1 MITISIIKKVIMMS
15 YSEQLLDSIE
25 KQDFSQ
31 EKVLLKKALD
41 EDEPEVLASLAENL
55 MGLGFTD
62 LAKDVY
68 RSLIAR
74 FPKED
79 LFKIYLAEILLNDGK
94 DDDGL
99 SLLYDIP
106 EDSPS
111 YLDSL
116 LVQADYYQTNGLLET
131 AYSKLR
137 KAAKIAPD
145 EDVVKFGLAE
155 LDYLSGRY
163 EQALDLYRDLLKRQ
177 STFSEINLNDRLFQT
192 LAKLGRYEEASE
204 VIDQHGG
211 DILDIDSKYQAALIM
226 LAVGKN
232 DQAIKYLD
240 EVIDQSPDYVN
251 AYRLLATAYENKN
264 DDDQTLRSAQAGIAY
279 NELDPVLYSKG
290 ASAAVRLND
299 FATAENLLQKGLKF
313 LPEDIDLLLQLSNVY
328 LQEGKY
334 EENLQLFKD
343 VDEDDLDPQA
353 HWNLALSYQALDQNE
368 QAKSEFL
375 LAYPEFQNN
384 ADFLKQMIRF
394 FNTEANS
401 QQVVKELLTRYLKLE
416 PEDTEMQELNNDLLD
431 S

>member
-1 MITISIIKKVIMMS
+1 MS

-62 LAKDVY
+62 LAKDIY

-131 AYSKLR
+131 AYSKLE

-299 FATAENLLQKGLKF
+299 FATAENLLLKGLKF
-313 LPEDIDLLLQLSNVY
+313 LPEDIDLLLQLSNIY

-334 EENLQLFKD
+334 DENLQLFKD

>member
-416 PEDTEMQELNNDLLD
+416 PEDTEMQELNNNLLD

>member
-299 FATAENLLQKGLKF
+299 FATAENLLLKGLKF

-431 S
+431 N

>member
-131 AYSKLR
+131 AYSKLK

-299 FATAENLLQKGLKF
+299 FATAENLLLKGLKF

-334 EENLQLFKD
+334 EENLQLFKE
-343 VDEDDLDPQA
+343 VDEDNLDPQA
-353 HWNLALSYQALDQNE
+353 HWNLALSYQALEQDD

-401 QQVVKELLTRYLKLE
+401 QQVVKELLRRYLKLE
-416 PEDTEMQELNNDLLD
+416 PEDTEMQELNNNLLD

>member
-1 MITISIIKKVIMMS
+1 MMS

-62 LAKDVY
+62 LAKDIY

-131 AYSKLR
+131 AYSKLK

-299 FATAENLLQKGLKF
+299 FATAENLLLKGLKF

-334 EENLQLFKD
+334 DENLQLFKD

>member
-1 MITISIIKKVIMMS
+1 MS

-131 AYSKLR
+131 AYSKLK

-279 NELDPVLYSKG
+279 NELDPVLYSKS

-299 FATAENLLQKGLKF
+299 FSTAEDLLQKGLKF

-334 EENLQLFKD
+334 EENLQLFKE
-343 VDEDDLDPQA
+343 VDEDNLDPQA
-353 HWNLALSYQALDQNE
+353 HWNLALSYQALEQDD

-431 S
+431 N

>member
-1 MITISIIKKVIMMS
+1 MS

-299 FATAENLLQKGLKF
+299 FATAENLLLKGLKF

-334 EENLQLFKD
+334 DENLQLFKD

>member
-1 MITISIIKKVIMMS
+1 MS

-290 ASAAVRLND
+290 ASAAIRLND

-431 S
+431 N

>member
-1 MITISIIKKVIMMS
+1 MMS

-116 LVQADYYQTNGLLET
+116 LVQADYYQTDGLLET
-131 AYSKLR
+131 AYSKLK

-279 NELDPVLYSKG
+279 NELDPVLYSKS

-299 FATAENLLQKGLKF
+299 FSTAEDLLQKGLKF

-334 EENLQLFKD
+334 EENLQLFKE
-343 VDEDDLDPQA
+343 VDEDNLDPQA
-353 HWNLALSYQALDQNE
+353 HWNLALSYQALEQDD

-401 QQVVKELLTRYLKLE
+401 QQVVKELLRRYLKLE
-416 PEDTEMQELNNDLLD
+416 PEDTEMQELNNNLLD

>member
-401 QQVVKELLTRYLKLE
+401 QQVVKELLTHYLKLE

-431 S
+431 N

>member
-1 MITISIIKKVIMMS
+1 MS

-131 AYSKLR
+131 AYSKLK
-137 KAAKIAPD
+137 KAAKIVPD

-299 FATAENLLQKGLKF
+299 FATAENLLLKGLKF

-334 EENLQLFKD
+334 DENLQLFKD

-431 S
+431 N

>member
-1 MITISIIKKVIMMS
+1 MS

-131 AYSKLR
+131 AYSKLK

-211 DILDIDSKYQAALIM
+211 DILDIDNKYQAALIM

-279 NELDPVLYSKG
+279 NELDPVLYSKS

-299 FATAENLLQKGLKF
+299 FSTAEDLLQKGLKF

-334 EENLQLFKD
+334 EENLQLFKE
-343 VDEDDLDPQA
+343 VDEDNLDPQA
-353 HWNLALSYQALDQNE
+353 HWNLALSYQALEQDD

-394 FNTEANS
+394 FNTKANS
-401 QQVVKELLTRYLKLE
+401 QQVVKELLRRYLKLE
-416 PEDTEMQELNNDLLD
+416 PEDTEMQELNNNLLD

>member
-1 MITISIIKKVIMMS
+1 MS

-299 FATAENLLQKGLKF
+299 FATAENLLLKGLKF

-334 EENLQLFKD
+334 EENLQLFKEI
-343 VDEDDLDPQA
+343 DEDDLDPQA
-353 HWNLALSYQALDQNE
+353 HWNLALSYQALEQNE

-401 QQVVKELLTRYLKLE
+401 QQVVKELLMRYLKLE

>member
-1 MITISIIKKVIMMS
+1 MMS

-62 LAKDVY
+62 LAKDIY

-131 AYSKLR
+131 AYSKLK

-211 DILDIDSKYQAALIM
+211 DILDIDNKYQAALIM

-279 NELDPVLYSKG
+279 NELDPVLYSKS

-299 FATAENLLQKGLKF
+299 FSTAEDLLQKGLKF

-334 EENLQLFKD
+334 EENLQLFKE
-343 VDEDDLDPQA
+343 VDEDNLDPQA
-353 HWNLALSYQALDQNE
+353 HWNLALSYQALEQDD

>member
-1 MITISIIKKVIMMS
+1 MMS

-131 AYSKLR
+131 AYSKLK

-279 NELDPVLYSKG
+279 NELDPVLYSKS

-299 FATAENLLQKGLKF
+299 FSTAEDLLQKGLKF

-334 EENLQLFKD
+334 EENLQLFKE
-343 VDEDDLDPQA
+343 VDEDNLDPQT
-353 HWNLALSYQALDQNE
+353 HWNLALSYQALEQDD

-401 QQVVKELLTRYLKLE
+401 QQVVKELLRRYLKLE
-416 PEDTEMQELNNDLLD
+416 PEDTEMQELNNNLLD

>member
-1 MITISIIKKVIMMS
+1 MMS

-99 SLLYDIP
+99 SLLYGIP

-131 AYSKLR
+131 AYSKLK

-192 LAKLGRYEEASE
+192 LAKLGRYEEAGE

-299 FATAENLLQKGLKF
+299 FATAENLLLKGLKF

-334 EENLQLFKD
+334 EENLQLFKEI
-343 VDEDDLDPQA
+343 DEDDLDPQA
-353 HWNLALSYQALDQNE
+353 HWNLALSYQALEQNE

-401 QQVVKELLTRYLKLE
+401 QQVVKELLMRYLKLE

>member
-1 MITISIIKKVIMMS
+1 MMS

-131 AYSKLR
+131 AYSKLK

-299 FATAENLLQKGLKF
+299 FATAENLLLKGLKF

-334 EENLQLFKD
+334 EENLQLFKE
-343 VDEDDLDPQA
+343 VDEDNLDPQA
-353 HWNLALSYQALDQNE
+353 HWNLALSYQALEQDD

-401 QQVVKELLTRYLKLE
+401 QQVVKELLRRYLKLE
-416 PEDTEMQELNNDLLD
+416 PEDTEMQELNNNLLD

>member
-1 MITISIIKKVIMMS
+1 MMS

-131 AYSKLR
+131 AYSKLK

-211 DILDIDSKYQAALIM
+211 DILDIDNKYQAALIM

-279 NELDPVLYSKG
+279 NELDPVLYSKS

-299 FATAENLLQKGLKF
+299 FSTAEDLLQKGLKF

-334 EENLQLFKD
+334 EENLQLFKE
-343 VDEDDLDPQA
+343 VDEDNLDPQA
-353 HWNLALSYQALDQNE
+353 HWNLALSYQALEQDD

-401 QQVVKELLTRYLKLE
+401 QQVVKELLRRYLKLE
-416 PEDTEMQELNNDLLD
+416 PEDTEMQELNNNLLD